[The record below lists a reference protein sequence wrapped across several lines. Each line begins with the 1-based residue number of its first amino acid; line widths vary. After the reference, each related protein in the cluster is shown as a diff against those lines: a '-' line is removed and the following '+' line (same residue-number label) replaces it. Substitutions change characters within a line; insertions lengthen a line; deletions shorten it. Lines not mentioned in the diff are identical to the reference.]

1 VDDEREQSERD
12 EGALER
18 RSRSAVVWLLTGALA
33 TLAIVVVVR
42 VVDER
47 PAPAPTPLAAP
58 SVEEPEALSSAQV
71 RFAELYLSY
80 LLKTYYVRQRGFCQP
95 LLAKICDAMLKAGL
109 LTSPS
114 SCKSLPNDRFVL
126 AIGQYQNRVG
136 LPVDGKAGPE
146 TVRMMLGGDFQGREG
161 MARAFC
167 PGWSAPVAPRP
178 NRESGDRR
186 DARAGRLPSA
196 PSHDRRSADRIEHRD
211 PGAARGG
218 GSRRGDGR
226 RDARGARRT
235 TSGFVGRARRGRQHG
250 RLTFV
255 RLRRRRGGGAR

>member
-1 VDDEREQSERD
+1 VDDERDQSEQWN
-12 EGALER
+12 ER
-18 RSRSAVVWLLTGALA
+18 AIEPRSRSAMVWLLTGALA
-33 TLAIVVVVR
+33 TLAIVVTVR

-47 PAPAPTPLAAP
+47 PAPAAAPLAAP
-58 SVEEPEALSSAQV
+58 TVEGPEALSSAQV

-95 LLAKICDAMLKAGL
+95 LLAKICDAMLQAGL
-109 LTSPS
+109 LASPS

-167 PGWSAPVAPRP
+167 PGWSAPVAPEAEP
-178 NRESGDRR
+178 
-186 DARAGRLPSA
+186 
-196 PSHDRRSADRIEHRD
+196 
-211 PGAARGG
+211 
-218 GSRRGDGR
+218 
-226 RDARGARRT
+226 
-235 TSGFVGRARRGRQHG
+235 
-250 RLTFV
+250 
-255 RLRRRRGGGAR
+255 